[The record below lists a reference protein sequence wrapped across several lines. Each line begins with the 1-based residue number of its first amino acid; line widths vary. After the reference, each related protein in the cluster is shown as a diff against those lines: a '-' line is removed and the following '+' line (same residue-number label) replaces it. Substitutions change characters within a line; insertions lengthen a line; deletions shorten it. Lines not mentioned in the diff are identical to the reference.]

1 MIFERGIRSS
11 VENYWLFHI
20 IRLEKSNDK
29 KKTISELRL
38 QDDSITRDGTV
49 ILEQIENYYRNL
61 YTSDLIF
68 SGTSYDTFADIVESP
83 KLSEDVQETWER
95 PLSYEEC
102 KKILETFR
110 NNKAP
115 GEDRFTVEFYTN
127 FF

>member
-1 MIFERGIRSS
+1 MT
-11 VENYWLFHI
+11 
-20 IRLEKSNDK
+20 

-38 QDDSITRDGTV
+38 QDDSITRNGTV

-68 SGTSYDTFADIVESP
+68 SETSYDTFTDIVESP

-102 KKILETFR
+102 KKILETYLS
-110 NNKAP
+110 
-115 GEDRFTVEFYTN
+115 E
-127 FF
+127 